1 MLLSYLPICGVKTY
15 NIREGNC
22 CCCCFGA
29 NAAILIHLLLA
40 AAVVELAAHL
50 SKVLVDT
57 GLRGRSGLSVHSFAS
72 LLNADAIWIQDA
84 ATGICNTAL
93 MPSRAL

>member
-1 MLLSYLPICGVKTY
+1 MLLRYLPICGVKTH
-15 NIREGNC
+15 NILNGN

-29 NAAILIHLLLA
+29 NAAILIYLLLA

-50 SKVLVDT
+50 SKVLVDI
-57 GLRGRSGLSVHSFAS
+57 GLRGRTGLSVHSFAS
-72 LLNADAIWIQDA
+72 LLDAGAVWNQDS
-84 ATGICNTAL
+84 ATGVCNIAL